1 MTPDGVDLQAGTGE
15 DKLRIGRIL
24 RAHGVQGMLRVEPLT
39 DFLDRFEPGTQVF
52 VDDHSLT
59 VASMEQ
65 AEGALLLRFREIG
78 NRTEAE
84 KLTGAYMTVPLGQA
98 RRLPDDHFYH
108 FELIGMR
115 VLDASS
121 GRQLGTVAEVLA
133 YPANDVLRVSGVQG
147 EVLVPMVK
155 AIVRSVDKA
164 ARQILVDLPEE
175 VEAR

>member
-24 RAHGVQGMLRVEPLT
+24 RAHGVQGALRVEPLT
-39 DFLDRFEPGTQVF
+39 DFLDRFEPGVQVF
-52 VDDHSLT
+52 VDDRSLT

-65 AEGALLLRFREIG
+65 AESALLLRFREIG
-78 NRTEAE
+78 DRTEAE
-84 KLTGAYMTVPLGQA
+84 KLTGAYLTVPLGQA
-98 RRLPDDHFYH
+98 RRLPSDRFYH
-108 FELIGMR
+108 FELIGMQ

-121 GRQLGTVAEVLA
+121 GRQLGTVAEVLT
-133 YPANDVLRVSGVQG
+133 YPANDVLRISGLEG

-155 AIVRSVDKA
+155 SIVRSVDKA

>member
-1 MTPDGVDLQAGTGE
+1 VTPDVDVQEGTGE

-24 RAHGVQGMLRVEPLT
+24 RAHGLQGLLRIEPLT
-39 DFLDRFEPGTQVF
+39 DFLDRFKPGVQVF
-52 VDDHSLT
+52 VDDRVLT

-78 NRTEAE
+78 DRTEAE
-84 KLTGAYMTVPLGQA
+84 KLAGTYLTVPLAEA

-121 GRQLGTVAEVLA
+121 GRDLGTVAEVLT
-133 YPANDVLRVSGVQG
+133 YPANDVLRVDGPRG

-164 ARQILVDLPEE
+164 GRRILVDLPEE